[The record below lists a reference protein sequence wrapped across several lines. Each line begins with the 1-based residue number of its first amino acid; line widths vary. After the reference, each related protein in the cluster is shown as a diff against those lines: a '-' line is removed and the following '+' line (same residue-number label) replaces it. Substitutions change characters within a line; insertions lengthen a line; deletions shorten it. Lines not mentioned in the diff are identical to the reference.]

1 MKHANPSL
9 KGYLMI
15 LGSALGYAS
24 YGLWSKL
31 IGPDF
36 GVFTQGWVRSLVIL
50 AILIPIALF
59 TRQFKPI
66 ARKDIKWILAIVF
79 FGVLVQAPLYYA
91 YINADLGTATVM
103 FYALMLIASYI
114 VGWLF
119 LHERI
124 TTPKLAALLLAIV
137 GMGVVFGLS
146 VQHFAVMALLMAAL
160 SGAASGGEVALTK
173 KLPHL
178 TSLQL
183 IIYVGIGIVL
193 THLPLALL
201 LGEPWVSF
209 DHVSAWSGMAGFTVV
224 GIVAFWLAVEGFRY
238 VDASIGGLI
247 GLFEIIFAVIFGI
260 LLFSERL
267 TLTVLLGGGLILLAA
282 MLPDLTA
289 IGHRHLA
296 RWRRPKPVSVDR
308 PL

>member
-1 MKHANPSL
+1 MKPENPAV

-36 GVFTQGWVRSLVIL
+36 GVFTQGWVRSLAIL
-50 AILIPIALF
+50 AILIPVALF
-59 TRQFKPI
+59 TRQFNSI

-91 YINADLGTATVM
+91 YLQADLGTTTVV
-103 FYALMLIASYI
+103 FYALMLIASYA
-114 VGWLF
+114 VGGLV
-119 LHERI
+119 LHEKI
-124 TTPKLAALLLAIV
+124 STVKLAALGLAIV

-146 VQHFAVMALLMAAL
+146 LQFFSLLALLMAGL

-183 IIYVGIGIVL
+183 IIYVGIGIVV
-193 THLPLALL
+193 THVPLALL
-201 LGEPWVSF
+201 FGEVLPSL
-209 DHVSAWSGMAGFTVV
+209 DHISAWSGMTGFTIV
-224 GIVAFWLAVEGFRY
+224 GVVAFWLAVEGFRY

-247 GLFEIIFAVIFGI
+247 GLLEIMFAVWFGI
-260 LLFSERL
+260 LFFGEVL
-267 TLTVLLGGGLILLAA
+267 TATVLAGGSLILLAA
-282 MLPDLTA
+282 TLPDIMA
-289 IGHRHLA
+289 MGHARVA
-296 RWRRPKPVSVDR
+296 RWRRAKPVSVDH

>member
-1 MKHANPSL
+1 
-9 KGYLMI
+9 MI

-91 YINADLGTATVM
+91 YLHADLGTATVV
-103 FYALMLIASYI
+103 FYALMLIASYA
-114 VGWLF
+114 VGRLF
-119 LHERI
+119 LREKI
-124 TTPKLAALLLAIV
+124 NAAKMVALGLAIA

-146 VQHFAVMALLMAAL
+146 LQYFSFLALAMAAV
-160 SGAASGGEVALTK
+160 SGAASGGEVSLTK

-183 IIYVGIGIVL
+183 IIYVGIGIVV
-193 THLPLALL
+193 THLPLAMIF
-201 LGEPWVSF
+201 GEHLPSV
-209 DHVSAWSGMAGFTVV
+209 DHISAWSGMAGFTIV
-224 GIVAFWLAVEGFRY
+224 GIVAFWLAVEGFRF

-247 GLFEIIFAVIFGI
+247 GLLEIIFAVWFGI
-260 LLFSERL
+260 LFFSEQL
-267 TLTVLLGGGLILLAA
+267 TLTVLVGGGLILLAST
-282 MLPDLTA
+282 LPDLTA
-289 IGHRHLA
+289 IGHKHVA
-296 RWRRPKPVSVDR
+296 RWRRPKPVSFDHPV
-308 PL
+308 

>member
-1 MKHANPSL
+1 
-9 KGYLMI
+9 MI

-59 TRQFKPI
+59 ARQFKPI
-66 ARKDIKWILAIVF
+66 ARKDIKWILAIIF

-91 YINADLGTATVM
+91 YIHADLGTATVM

-114 VGWLF
+114 VGRLF
-119 LHERI
+119 LREKI
-124 TTPKLAALLLAIV
+124 SYAKLVALGLAIL
-137 GMGVVFGLS
+137 GMGIVFGLS
-146 VQHFAVMALLMAAL
+146 LQHFSLLALMMAAL
-160 SGAASGGEVALTK
+160 SGAASGGEVSLTK

-183 IIYVGIGIVL
+183 IVYVSIGIVL
-193 THLPLALL
+193 THLPVGLL
-201 LGEPWVSF
+201 RGEVIPSL
-209 DHVSAWSGMAGFTVV
+209 DHISAWSGMAGFTIV

-247 GLFEIIFAVIFGI
+247 GLLEIIFAVWFGI
-260 LLFSERL
+260 FFFNEEL
-267 TLTVLLGGGLILLAA
+267 TATVLAGGGLILLAA
-282 MLPDLTA
+282 TLPDLT
-289 IGHRHLA
+289 HLGRKHTA
-296 RWRRPKPVSVDR
+296 RWRRAKPVSVDH